1 MKLGTIVKTSF
12 FASLILVVI
21 ASYLKLTHVQGADNW
36 LIIGLIAS
44 LIFIVIAI
52 YEIWSSK
59 RIDRSEKT
67 MWTLAFVFF
76 SSIAGLIYILVGRK
90 KIAANY

>member
-12 FASLILVVI
+12 FGSLILVVV
-21 ASYLKLTHVQGADNW
+21 ATYLKLTHVKEADTG
-36 LIIGLIAS
+36 LIIALIAS
-44 LIFIVIAI
+44 LFFIVIAI

-67 MWTLAFVFF
+67 MWTIAFLFF

-90 KIAANY
+90 KIAAY